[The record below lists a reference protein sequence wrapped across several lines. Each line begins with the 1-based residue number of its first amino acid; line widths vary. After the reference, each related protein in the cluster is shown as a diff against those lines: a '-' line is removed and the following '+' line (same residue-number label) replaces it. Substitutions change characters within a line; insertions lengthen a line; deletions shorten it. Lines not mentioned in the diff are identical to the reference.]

1 VAGRNKVTGDD
12 ARSLKERGQRGR
24 TVLPGA
30 EVMAAYERIWDAIV
44 DHRLRPGTR
53 LVEDRL
59 CEVFELGRTRI
70 RQVLQRLAHERVVT
84 LMPNRGAVVAKP
96 SVQEANDVFQARQ
109 VLEAGI
115 VEQFIDTATGA
126 DKRRIR
132 EHMVREKRAWRGN
145 DRRLMIKLSGEFHLI
160 LGEIAGNTVMLSL
173 LRELVSRSSL
183 IIALY
188 QARGASPC
196 PPNEHEQLCTALE
209 QGSPSAVRLMQQH
222 LEHVRVEL
230 NLVERTESDT
240 DIRSLLRSAAS
251 EDPWRQRR

>member
-1 VAGRNKVTGDD
+1 MAGRKKDAGDGTGTLSS
-12 ARSLKERGQRGR
+12 RSQRR
-24 TVLPGA
+24 QTVLPGA
-30 EVMAAYERIWDAIV
+30 EVTAAYERIWNAIV
-44 DHRLRPGTR
+44 DHRLQPGTR

-59 CEVFELGRTRI
+59 CEVFGLGRTRV
-70 RQVLQRLAHERVVT
+70 RQVLQRLAHEHVVT

-96 SVQEANDVFQARQ
+96 SVQESNDVFQARR

-160 LGEIAGNTVMLSL
+160 LAETAGNTVMLGL

-196 PPNEHEQLCTALE
+196 PPNEHEQLCIALE
-209 QGSPSAVRLMQQH
+209 QGNPSAVGMMQQH
-222 LEHVRVEL
+222 LEHVRAEL
-230 NLVERTESDT
+230 NLVERSDNDT
-240 DIRSLLRSAAS
+240 GIQAMLRGDGG
-251 EDPWRQRR
+251 EDERTY